1 MVFTD
6 ILTMGSIK
14 EKAIYSFKLLDVGN
28 KGFITEEDI
37 RKMMSS
43 VFEVWNI
50 MTNSK
55 VVVLPEYVK
64 QVYMQLDRDGDGTL
78 DFEEYQELYMKD
90 KLVFGWYEY
99 LNQGNVCSSRRVFR
113 QSHAGETR

>member
-1 MVFTD
+1 VFFEDYVSFTD

-14 EKAIYSFKLLDVGN
+14 EKAMYSFKLLDSSN
-28 KGFITEEDI
+28 KGFIVEEDI
-37 RKMMSS
+37 HKMMNS

-64 QVYMQLDRDGDGTL
+64 EVYRQLDKDGDGTL
-78 DFEEYQELYMKD
+78 DFEEYQQLYMKD
-90 KLVFGWYEY
+90 KIVFGWYEY
-99 LNQGNVCSSRRVFR
+99 LNQGIR
-113 QSHAGETR
+113 QN